1 MSVKL
6 IVPSIGESISE
17 VIIGEWFKGE
27 GDWIRVDE
35 NVVVI
40 ESDKANLEVPSPID
54 GNCLL
59 YTSPSPRD

>member
-40 ESDKANLEVPSPID
+40 ESDKANISNRRQDCQNP
-54 GNCLL
+54 
-59 YTSPSPRD
+59 